1 MDGNLLQELDRDFA
15 ALLLNGAVSL
25 DAASPTSTLVTA
37 TSANAVS
44 PTPAPTALPRTS
56 GSSAATPEKRPSLTQ
71 HVKFMDDYF
80 AMGNRDNSM
89 TRKAHAR
96 DRKSVCGRCSEDC
109 QRTHWCAGHKADCA
123 SFAQPPL
130 AKTFDPSN
138 RSDVPW
144 PVDPIFASANRNGVG
159 VWMSVAGDIAHIMD
173 PPYAPPEGYVSEPL
187 NSGPPSWARWAG
199 LDDPSRL
206 VPGPSLHKYFGGCLA
221 NFRFVVQNRRKD
233 GQAMAIIGGD
243 IMLTV
248 NSVLKEGLLP
258 EDLAHVRFERIDEDK
273 VAMHVFPWID
283 YTGRTRAAIV
293 EINGVAAPK
302 GDFSA
307 EGGEYRPPERPSGK
321 PWDRVLDWDRAEV
334 ILAPGDFAI
343 ICAQF
348 RLGDAHAFRSYPR
361 VLHTTLGAGIP
372 CIKMGV
378 RDVNRT
384 ASELRS
390 DLYSNF
396 TPPLDPDGNV
406 FMLQAGTDIKY
417 IWEYFEPLRG
427 PNPDDFLPKR
437 IGKRA
442 TQREE
447 SMKRIYPAKSR
458 SAVLDMDP
466 ELASAL
472 QNEFARLILETHFSS
487 DLSDNA
493 SGVPMPEASSSSSRG
508 TRPSTESGATQ
519 RGRRKTAAA
528 RARAHDN
535 EMWGI
540 YHEPVAGVVADENA
554 ARKAHKR
561 DAKENCGRCGK
572 EKAAGTRLQTCSRC
586 KYVIG
591 RVGEELI
598 ADIPP
603 SPQVDQSVRKSFNGR
618 EHWRHGHKVECTAF
632 VHPPLAKTFDSAQ
645 RPDVPWPID
654 PIFARVKEN
663 GLGVWVTASPLM
675 GHTMQPAY
683 VPADGEYTKTIPPP
697 SFLRWI
703 QQETASP
710 MELLTGALKK
720 FSGPTLVTLRIMVQ
734 NRRTDGRIFAVFG
747 EQTRFSLACDELKEY
762 VLPEERDR
770 CSYQTLHGIDLM
782 WFPPWQD
789 YNDRTRVALLEINGV
804 EAPRGTV
811 GPDLEYQPPEKPT
824 GAPWNRVVDWKRA
837 CVALAPGDFAVYS
850 AQYRIGD
857 GVTLTDLP
865 QALTRAACVGPLTYI
880 SRNVTDKEPDWA
892 ELVET
897 EVSIIAG
904 WPLPPP
910 GMTPVLAE
918 VDIPYV
924 DKYYE
929 PYYELG
935 PDAFLVQRYGMRA
948 KRLMEDLLKAAPE
961 EVRQASAFYTP
972 PAATSSPLTQ
982 APKQPAASPER
993 SPASSVPVVPSNQPA
1008 ASSKPPA
1015 PSPTPSAALSERSAK
1030 LADRV
1035 DLQDSSP
1042 LILGFPY
1049 KSTSP
1054 AEETQSDP
1062 EADSD
1067 VEACEAGSDS
1077 ENSPDSEGEG
1087 DPDSEDNRRGCCIA

>member
-1 MDGNLLQELDRDFA
+1 MDKNFMQELDRDFA
-15 ALLLNGAVSL
+15 SLLLNGDAPL
-25 DAASPTSTLVTA
+25 DSASRTSTPAALSS
-37 TSANAVS
+37 TSMAALAGPILIS
-44 PTPAPTALPRTS
+44 PMTTPPRTR
-56 GSSAATPEKRPSLTQ
+56 SSAAAAPEQRPSLMQ
-71 HVKFMDDYF
+71 HVKFMDNYF
-80 AMGNRDNSM
+80 AMGSRDNSM

-96 DRKSVCGRCSEDC
+96 DRKIVCGRCSEDC
-109 QRTHWCAGHKADCA
+109 QRTHWHAGHKADCA

-159 VWMSVAGDIAHIMD
+159 VWMSVAGDIAHLMD
-173 PPYAPPEGYVSEPL
+173 PPYAPPEGYASEPI
-187 NSGPPSWARWAG
+187 NFGPPSWERWAG

-206 VPGPSLHKYFGGCLA
+206 VPGPSPHKYFGGCLA
-221 NFRFVVQNRRKD
+221 NLRFVVQNRRKD

-248 NSVLKEGLLP
+248 NSVLKEGLRP

-302 GDFSA
+302 GDFGA

-348 RLGDAHAFRSYPR
+348 RLGDAHTFKSYPR

-372 CIKMGV
+372 CIKMGR

-384 ASELRS
+384 ASKLRE

-417 IWEYFEPLRG
+417 IQEYFEPLRG

-447 SMKRIYPAKSR
+447 SMKKIYPAY
-458 SAVLDMDP
+458 VN
-466 ELASAL
+466 AL
-472 QNEFARLILETHFSS
+472 QNEFARLILETHFQPGEF
-487 DLSDNA
+487 DDA
-493 SGVPMPEASSSSSRG
+493 RGVPLPEESSSSSRW
-508 TRPSTESGATQ
+508 TRTSPESGGTHG
-519 RGRRKTAAA
+519 GRRKTAAA
-528 RARAHDN
+528 RARAHDQ

-540 YHEPVAGVVADENA
+540 YHGPVAGVVDDENA

-591 RVGEELI
+591 RI
-598 ADIPP
+598 
-603 SPQVDQSVRKSFNGR
+603 VDQLVRRSFNGR
-618 EHWRHGHKVECTAF
+618 EHWRNGHKVECTTF
-632 VHPPLAKTFDSAQ
+632 VHPPLAKTFDPSQ

-654 PIFARVKEN
+654 PIFARVREN

-710 MELLTGALKK
+710 MELLTGGLKK

-734 NRRTDGRIFAVFG
+734 NRRTDGRIFAIFG

-762 VLPEERDR
+762 VLPEERDK

-811 GPDLEYQPPEKPT
+811 GPDLEYLPPEKPT
-824 GAPWNRVVDWKRA
+824 GGPWNRVVDWKRA

-972 PAATSSPLTQ
+972 PAAASSPSTQ

-993 SPASSVPVVPSNQPA
+993 SSASSAPVVLSNQPA
-1008 ASSKPPA
+1008 ASSKLPA
-1015 PSPTPSAALSERSAK
+1015 PSSTHLAALPERSAK
-1030 LADRV
+1030 LADHIQP
-1035 DLQDSSP
+1035 QDSSQP

-1049 KSTSP
+1049 KSTSL
-1054 AEETQSDP
+1054 AAGTQSGP

-1067 VEACEAGSDS
+1067 CEACEAGSDS
-1077 ENSPDSEGEG
+1077 EISSKSEGEG
-1087 DPDSEDNRRGCCIA
+1087 DSDSEDKRRGCCIA

>member
-1 MDGNLLQELDRDFA
+1 
-15 ALLLNGAVSL
+15 
-25 DAASPTSTLVTA
+25 
-37 TSANAVS
+37 
-44 PTPAPTALPRTS
+44 
-56 GSSAATPEKRPSLTQ
+56 
-71 HVKFMDDYF
+71 
-80 AMGNRDNSM
+80 
-89 TRKAHAR
+89 
-96 DRKSVCGRCSEDC
+96 
-109 QRTHWCAGHKADCA
+109 
-123 SFAQPPL
+123 
-130 AKTFDPSN
+130 
-138 RSDVPW
+138 
-144 PVDPIFASANRNGVG
+144 
-159 VWMSVAGDIAHIMD
+159 MD
-173 PPYAPPEGYVSEPL
+173 P
-187 NSGPPSWARWAG
+187 
-199 LDDPSRL
+199 
-206 VPGPSLHKYFGGCLA
+206 
-221 NFRFVVQNRRKD
+221 
-233 GQAMAIIGGD
+233 
-243 IMLTV
+243 
-248 NSVLKEGLLP
+248 
-258 EDLAHVRFERIDEDK
+258 
-273 VAMHVFPWID
+273 
-283 YTGRTRAAIV
+283 
-293 EINGVAAPK
+293 
-302 GDFSA
+302 DF
-307 EGGEYRPPERPSGK
+307 
-321 PWDRVLDWDRAEV
+321 
-334 ILAPGDFAI
+334 
-343 ICAQF
+343 
-348 RLGDAHAFRSYPR
+348 
-361 VLHTTLGAGIP
+361 
-372 CIKMGV
+372 
-378 RDVNRT
+378 
-384 ASELRS
+384 
-390 DLYSNF
+390 
-396 TPPLDPDGNV
+396 
-406 FMLQAGTDIKY
+406 
-417 IWEYFEPLRG
+417 
-427 PNPDDFLPKR
+427 
-437 IGKRA
+437 
-442 TQREE
+442 
-447 SMKRIYPAKSR
+447 
-458 SAVLDMDP
+458 
-466 ELASAL
+466 ASAL
-472 QNEFARLILETHFSS
+472 QNEFARLILETHFQPGLL
-487 DLSDNA
+487 DDPR
-493 SGVPMPEASSSSSRG
+493 GVPMPEASSSSSRE
-508 TRPSTESGATQ
+508 TRSSTSTEGMQ
-519 RGRRKTAAA
+519 GGRRKSAAA

-540 YHEPVAGVVADENA
+540 YHEPVAGVVEDEKA

-561 DAKENCGRCGK
+561 DAKEICGRCGK

-586 KYVIG
+586 KSINYATSPSC
-591 RVGEELI
+591 LI
-598 ADIPP
+598 SCSAEC
-603 SPQVDQSVRKSFNGR
+603 QR
-618 EHWRHGHKVECTAF
+618 EHWRHGHKIECTAF

-683 VPADGEYTKTIPPP
+683 VPADGEYTTTIPPP

-710 MELLTGALKK
+710 MELLTGGLKK

-734 NRRTDGRIFAVFG
+734 NQRTDGRIFAIFG

-762 VLPEERDR
+762 VLPEERDK

-811 GPDLEYQPPEKPT
+811 GPDLEYLPPEKPT
-824 GAPWNRVVDWKRA
+824 GGPWNRVVDWKRA

-972 PAATSSPLTQ
+972 PAAASSQSTQ
-982 APKQPAASPER
+982 APKQSAPSPER
-993 SPASSVPVVPSNQPA
+993 SSASSAPVVPSNQPA
-1008 ASSKPPA
+1008 ASSKLPA
-1015 PSPTPSAALSERSAK
+1015 PPSTHPAAPPKRSAD
-1030 LADRV
+1030 LADHV
-1035 DLQDSSP
+1035 KPQDSSQP

-1049 KSTSP
+1049 KGTSP
-1054 AEETQSDP
+1054 AADTQLNP

-1067 VEACEAGSDS
+1067 FEATEAGSDS
-1077 ENSPDSEGEG
+1077 ENSSKSEGEG
-1087 DPDSEDNRRGCCIA
+1087 DSDSGDKRPGCCIA